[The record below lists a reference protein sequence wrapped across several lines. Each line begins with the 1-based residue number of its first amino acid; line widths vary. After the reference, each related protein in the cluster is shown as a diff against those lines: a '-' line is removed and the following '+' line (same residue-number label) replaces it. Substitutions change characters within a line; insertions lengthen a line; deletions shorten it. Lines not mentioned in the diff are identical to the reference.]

1 MRSFDE
7 WVERRPLYRGLADA
21 IRPAIQGVID
31 GVNHT
36 EDSREDS
43 VEFHAALDLW
53 KSLDDPG
60 KRLLAA
66 SFTLA
71 QMLHLPAS
79 FLPFPLRR
87 LAVALKIEL
96 SESLPDRSWVIGEW
110 QAQAQAKAPLEME
123 AGVEADEWK

>member
-7 WVERRPLYRGLADA
+7 WAERRPLYRGLVDA
-21 IRPAIQGVID
+21 IRPAIQGIID
-31 GVNHT
+31 GVNRT
-36 EDSREDS
+36 ESREDS
-43 VEFHAALDLW
+43 VEFHAAIDLW

-71 QMLHLPAS
+71 QMLHLPAL
-79 FLPFPLRR
+79 FLPSPLRR

-96 SESLPDRSWVIGEW
+96 PESLPDHSWVIGEW
-110 QAQAQAKAPLEME
+110 QAPAQAEALLEME
-123 AGVEADEWK
+123 AGAETDEW